1 MPDDFK
7 PDDPLSRTAFLLR
20 AVRPVSVRCIEKI
33 VRLSGNVIVESPGN
47 SQAERYLNGVK
58 KWIQDVAVEL
68 DIQNFDINNWIIE
81 RSPQDL
87 PQQED
92 SFSCGVFM

>member
-1 MPDDFK
+1 M
-7 PDDPLSRTAFLLR
+7 
-20 AVRPVSVRCIEKI
+20 
-33 VRLSGNVIVESPGN
+33 GN

-87 PQQED
+87 PQQKD